1 MGIDPN
7 SVTRAGY
14 GFEIKVQTTYW
25 TDWETKVPGPA
36 ISHGGEYKGPVKVVA
51 QFYNTLGYFV
61 EQRDLEPTKGNAGDK
76 NIIWELPIIDH
87 TYSDGQTIF
96 ERKYYTDIRNK
107 DGKYGVRIIIFDCGR
122 KSLSICVDRYV
133 TIYGDMYDDIYTR
146 SATSAECK

>member
-1 MGIDPN
+1 
-7 SVTRAGY
+7 
-14 GFEIKVQTTYW
+14 
-25 TDWETKVPGPA
+25 
-36 ISHGGEYKGPVKVVA
+36 VA
-51 QFYNTLGYFV
+51 QFYNTLGCFV

-76 NIIWELPIIDH
+76 NIIWELPIINH